1 MSGQNDSDSGQRRDT
16 HRGLGEVEAGF
27 VPSDSSELRP
37 SFPPEQADAASPYDV
52 KLPSSPKVPQIDE
65 LTTSTGIETPE
76 NRALFDTSVG
86 GGSNRVSGGRETARA
101 YVAPRTP
108 RPVLFHSQD
117 TMSIEVAERNNQ
129 FDTVPSLSRRK
140 VARLLEDAIPGLD
153 TAPSERGVNLWFV
166 MGLALFGG
174 IFLVFLANRENPG
187 PEARADEAPT
197 EPVGHLE
204 PPAARLTPSAS
215 PKGPAPPR
223 EEPKVAAT
231 QAEPEEPEAPPPQA
245 TASETP
251 EPRAAKKPTK
261 APVTKSPPAE
271 QKSSPSKNHDLWLE

>member
-37 SFPPEQADAASPYDV
+37 SFPPEQTEAESPYDV

-65 LTTSTGIETPE
+65 LETVPE
-76 NRALFDTSVG
+76 VEVPEHRALFDTSIG

-117 TMSIEVAERNNQ
+117 TMSIEVAERNNE

-153 TAPSERGVNLWFV
+153 TSPAERGVNLWFV

-174 IFLVFLANRENPG
+174 IFLIFLANRENPG
-187 PEARADEAPT
+187 DDVVSGEVAT
-197 EPVGHLE
+197 EPVGHLT
-204 PPAARLTPSAS
+204 PPAASLPPSS
-215 PKGPAPPR
+215 PPKGPAPAQ
-223 EEPKVAAT
+223 EEPKKAAASR
-231 QAEPEEPEAPPPQA
+231 AEPEEPEAPAAKTTVSAP
-245 TASETP
+245 T
-251 EPRAAKKPTK
+251 EPRPAKKPAQVSKPK
-261 APVTKSPPAE
+261 ASE
-271 QKSSPSKNHDLWLE
+271 QKSTPARNHDLWLE